1 MIFIFPKGTA
11 RPFHRRLSPTLS
23 KIPTEANVNTT
34 FTAAFLKERIIFLG
48 TAIDDQ
54 ISNVLIAQLLFLG
67 IQNTGRDI
75 KLYINSPGGSIT
87 AGLAIYD
94 AMQFVKSDIETTCM
108 GIAASM
114 ATVLLCAGTKGKRY
128 ALPNS
133 YIHRHPALI
142 AGNGMQGYAPDIAIQ
157 ARFLAS
163 QHRKLRE
170 IMAHHTGQPLE
181 RVERDFDRDRFMTP
195 QEALEYGL
203 IDDIMAK
210 ADLLPE
216 LAEKKAE

>member
-1 MIFIFPKGTA
+1 M
-11 RPFHRRLSPTLS
+11 
-23 KIPTEANVNTT
+23 
-34 FTAAFLKERIIFLG
+34 G

-54 ISNVLIAQLLFLG
+54 ISNVLIAQLLFLDYEDP
-67 IQNTGRDI
+67 GRDI

-133 YIHRHPALI
+133 YIHQHPALI